1 MAKRILNSKNIKAT
15 IMAGIQVI
23 LNHCRLPLPPASFF
37 TATASFLLLVAV
49 AAYSQQDY
57 DHEAIQYEKGAVS
70 DPISKLQQDLEAG
83 KRRLSYDENFGWLP
97 EVLRALRVPVE
108 SQVLNFGK
116 TSFQA
121 SLISPRRPRAIY
133 FNDRVSVGF
142 IRGSDMLEFAA
153 VDPRQGVIFYTL
165 DQDPGAQP
173 RFVRRDSCLQCH
185 QNQSTMN
192 VPGLMVRSIYPEQS
206 GMPLFHAGGF
216 VTDHRSPLKERWGG
230 WYVTGTHGA
239 QPHMGNAVV
248 RNPQNPTE
256 LDTTAS
262 LNVTSLKGRFHLDE
276 YPSPHSDIVALM
288 VIEHQ
293 TRMTNLITRANWETR
308 KALHYRETMIK
319 ALGALS
325 RETAALTE
333 RRIRA
338 ACDEMI
344 DGLLYLDETS
354 LTAPIRGT
362 SSFAE
367 SFARIGPFD
376 KQNRSLRQ
384 FDLRTRLFRYPCSF
398 LIYSDAFDSLPP
410 EALEYTYKR
419 LWEILNGSG
428 TNGPLAKLSLDD
440 RKEIRN
446 ILLAT
451 KQGLPK
457 YWRE

>member
-1 MAKRILNSKNIKAT
+1 LIVV
-15 IMAGIQVI
+15 AG
-23 LNHCRLPLPPASFF
+23 
-37 TATASFLLLVAV
+37 
-49 AAYSQQDY
+49 YSQQDY

-70 DPISKLQQDLEAG
+70 DPIWRLQQELEAG

-133 FNDRVSVGF
+133 FNDQVSVGF
-142 IRGSDMLEFAA
+142 IRGSEMLEFAA

-165 DQDPGAQP
+165 DQEPGVPP
-173 RFVRRDSCLQCH
+173 RFVRRDACLQCH

-192 VPGLMVRSIYPEQS
+192 VPGLMVRSIYPEPS

-230 WYVTGTHGA
+230 WYVTGTAGA

-248 RNPQNPTE
+248 RNPQKPTE

-262 LNVTSLKGRFHLDE
+262 LNLTSLKGRFPLDE

-308 KALHYRETMIK
+308 KALHYRETMIQ
-319 ALGALS
+319 ALGELS
-325 RETAALTE
+325 KETAGLTQ

-344 DGLLYLDETS
+344 EGLLFLDEAS
-354 LTAPIRGT
+354 LNAPIRGT
-362 SSFAE
+362 SGFAE
-367 SFARIGPFD
+367 SFAKEGPFD
-376 KQNRSLRQ
+376 KQRRSLRQ
-384 FDLRTRLFRYPCSF
+384 FDLQTRLFRYPCSF
-398 LIYSDAFDSLPP
+398 LIYSGAFDTLPP
-410 EALEYTYKR
+410 EALEYTYKT
-419 LWEILNGSG
+419 LWEILNGSDTSG
-428 TNGPLAKLSLDD
+428 NLAKLSLND
-440 RKEIRN
+440 RNEIRSL
-446 ILLAT
+446 LLAT